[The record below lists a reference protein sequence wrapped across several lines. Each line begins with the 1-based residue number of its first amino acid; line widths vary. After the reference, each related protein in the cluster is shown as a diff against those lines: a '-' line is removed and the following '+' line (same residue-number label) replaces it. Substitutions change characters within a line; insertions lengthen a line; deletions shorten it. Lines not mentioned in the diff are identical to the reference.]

1 MSKAAKNAA
10 KALAKSVFVF
20 LLSGLLLL
28 PGNSAYAFSD
38 GATVELEFPES
49 MELLESVEFPE
60 GTELPESEELLDSA
74 ELPEG
79 IQLPEDGELSE
90 RAAVYPQNV
99 TLLTAKSITSTDA
112 DGNEGQPVKI
122 NIPSTTSKSLWFKD
136 GTTAN
141 QIVRTYR
148 DPSVLHPTGGTVEIV
163 VYQEGMCNLYTRVD
177 GVDRHPIWREETDSV
192 IKPTFQ
198 SSKTRF
204 TFNYNDVVDKDAP
217 YTIFTAGCIQ
227 LTASGT
233 STPYTRHE
241 VNVYIYWD
249 KGNLPAAP
257 NVFFAYDNATDKM
270 VLSGAD
276 ATMEYRLKSAGS
288 GAWQP
293 CTDEPMYFDVTGT
306 ASATYYVRYAKTGEG
321 EASQVREIVLPGK
334 KTAPSASYNST
345 TETFSGLSTSMEVQ
359 FGDGSYEPITGKT
372 LNVSDR
378 IDTIADGET
387 LSVNIRQKGTATLP
401 SGLIKSFTLYPRLA
415 APASVTFNPAPLT
428 LTGCSSAMQYRT
440 DTQTAWTNLSGS
452 TLYLT
457 NFASAERDVVVY
469 VRTKPTTKN
478 AASKPIE
485 FTIPK
490 LLEGP
495 SGTVEY
501 DNEIIS
507 GLEPGAYQYSL
518 NSTSWTNLNI
528 TDGTWKL
535 SSLITTSARTIY
547 LRKAATTTTPI
558 TAYTVFKIP
567 RRPVAPTTPKFIY
580 NDVDNP
586 DKIIFSGLTT
596 DMEYRRST
604 DTDWT
609 NVPASGLV
617 YDPQTTSVIYYVR
630 NKATTDTWASA
641 YKSVTMTAMPK
652 APTISYNKST
662 ETLTKLGTAYEIS
675 FDGGEYTALTS
686 STYNLSAQID
696 NIPSNG
702 ALLVS
707 VRRRATSTAPA
718 GLVATLTVYA
728 RETTAAD
735 TSELEDELVV
745 LPEVDEVP
753 EVTPEVEGTPEATPE
768 AEGTP
773 ENVPEVQSTPESM
786 AEIEG
791 TPEATPEVKGTSE
804 NTPEV
809 ESAPETTL
817 G

>member
-1 MSKAAKNAA
+1 MRKTAENTIKV
-10 KALAKSVFVF
+10 LAKRVFV
-20 LLSGLLLL
+20 LLLTGLLLL
-28 PGNSAYAFSD
+28 PGNDVYAI
-38 GATVELEFPES
+38 GNRTTVEVELPDGVG
-49 MELLESVEFPE
+49 LLECVESPD
-60 GTELPESEELLDSA
+60 GA
-74 ELPEG
+74 ELPENG
-79 IQLPEDGELSE
+79 ELLVGTEVPEAIELPEDEGLSA
-90 RAAVYPQNV
+90 RAPVYPQNV
-99 TLLTAKSITSTDA
+99 TYLTVKHITSKDK
-112 DGNEGQPVKI
+112 DGKVVWSKDI
-122 NIPSTTSKSLWFKD
+122 DIPYTTNKSLWFKD
-136 GTTAN
+136 GKLAN
-141 QIVRTYR
+141 QIIRTYN
-148 DPSVLHPTGGTVEIV
+148 DPSRLYPVGGIVEID
-163 VYQEGMCNLYTRVD
+163 VYQEGTYNLYTRVD
-177 GVDRHPIWREETDSV
+177 GENFRVSREE
-192 IKPTFQ
+192 IKSDIRPTFQ
-198 SSKTRF
+198 SYTTRF
-204 TFNYNDVVDKDAP
+204 TIDYTIAEEP
-217 YTIFTAGCIQ
+217 YTIFTAGSIQ
-227 LTASGT
+227 LTDSGS

-249 KGNLPAAP
+249 RSYLPDAP
-257 NVFFAYDNATDKM
+257 NVSFAYDSAADKM

-276 ATMEYRLKSAGS
+276 STMEYRLKSETTKD
-288 GAWQP
+288 WKP
-293 CTDEPMYFDVTGT
+293 CTDEPLYFDVTGT
-306 ASATYYVRYAKTGEG
+306 ASETYFVRYASPGEG
-321 EASQVREIVLPGK
+321 EKASQVKEIVLPGK
-334 KTAPSASYNST
+334 KAAPSASYDST

-415 APASVTFNPAPLT
+415 APASITFNPAPLT

-440 DTQTAWTNLSGS
+440 DTQTAWTNLSSS
-452 TLYLT
+452 TLYLA

-675 FDGGEYTALTS
+675 FDGGAYTALTS

-745 LPEVDEVP
+745 PPEVDEVP

-773 ENVPEVQSTPESM
+773 ENVPEVESTPESM

-791 TPEATPEVKGTSE
+791 AFEVI
-804 NTPEV
+804 PEV
-809 ESAPETTL
+809 ESAPETSVR
-817 G
+817 

>member
-1 MSKAAKNAA
+1 MGEY
-10 KALAKSVFVF
+10 LVDTEV
-20 LLSGLLLL
+20 
-28 PGNSAYAFSD
+28 
-38 GATVELEFPES
+38 PEAI
-49 MELLESVEFPE
+49 
-60 GTELPESEELLDSA
+60 ELPEDEGLSA
-74 ELPEG
+74 
-79 IQLPEDGELSE
+79 
-90 RAAVYPQNV
+90 RASVYPQNV
-99 TLLTAKSITSTDA
+99 TYLTVKRITSKDK
-112 DGNEGQPVKI
+112 DGKVLWYRDVD
-122 NIPSTTSKSLWFKD
+122 IPNTTNKSLWFKD
-136 GTTAN
+136 YVSTK

-148 DPSVLHPTGGTVEIV
+148 DPTDLYQVGGIIEIE
-163 VYQEGMCNLYTRVD
+163 VYQEGTYNLYTRVD
-177 GVDRHPIWREETDSV
+177 GENLRVSRKEIESDIR
-192 IKPTFQ
+192 PTFQ
-198 SSKTRF
+198 SYKTRF
-204 TFNYNDVVDKDAP
+204 TIDYTIAEEP
-217 YTIFTAGCIQ
+217 YTIFTAGSIQ
-227 LTASGT
+227 QTNSDT
-233 STPYTRHE
+233 TYTRHE

-249 KGNLPAAP
+249 RSKLPDAP
-257 NVFFAYDNATDKM
+257 DVSFAYDSAADKM

-276 ATMEYRLKSAGS
+276 STMEYRLKSETTKD
-288 GAWQP
+288 WKP
-293 CTDEPMYFDVTGT
+293 CTDEPLYFDVSGT
-306 ASATYYVRYAKTGEG
+306 ASETYFVRYAASGDVK
-321 EASQVREIVLPGK
+321 ASQITELVLPGK
-334 KTAPSASYNST
+334 KVAPSASYDST
-345 TETFSGLSTSMEVQ
+345 TETFSGLSTTMEVQ

-415 APASVTFNPAPLT
+415 APTSVTFNSVPLT

-440 DTQTAWTNLSGS
+440 DTQTAWTNLSSS
-452 TLYLT
+452 TLQLT
-457 NFASAERDVVVY
+457 SLASAERDVVVY
-469 VRTKPTTKN
+469 VRAKPTTKN

-528 TDGTWKL
+528 TDRTWKL

-617 YDPQTTSVIYYVR
+617 YDPQTTSVVYHVR

-641 YKSVTMTAMPK
+641 YKSVTMAAMPK
-652 APTISYNKST
+652 APTISYNAST
-662 ETLTKLGTAYEIS
+662 ETLSKLGTAYEIS

-696 NIPSNG
+696 NIPPNG
-702 ALLVS
+702 TLVVS
-707 VRRRATSTAPA
+707 VRRRATATAPA
-718 GLVATLTVYA
+718 GLPATRTIYA

-735 TSELEDELVV
+735 SSELEDDLVFA
-745 LPEVDEVP
+745 PEVEEVP
-753 EVTPEVEGTPEATPE
+753 DATPEVEGIPETTPEVEGTSEATPE
-768 AEGTP
+768 TEGTP
-773 ENVPEVQSTPESM
+773 EDES
-786 AEIEG
+786 I
-791 TPEATPEVKGTSE
+791 
-804 NTPEV
+804 
-809 ESAPETTL
+809 PETMPKMEDL
-817 G
+817 L

>member
-1 MSKAAKNAA
+1 MRKTAKNTI
-10 KALAKSVFVF
+10 KVLAKRVFV
-20 LLSGLLLL
+20 LLLTGLLLL
-28 PGNSAYAFSD
+28 PGNDVYAI
-38 GATVELEFPES
+38 GNRTTVEVELPDGVG
-49 MELLESVEFPE
+49 LLECI
-60 GTELPESEELLDSA
+60 ESPDGA
-74 ELPEG
+74 ELPENG
-79 IQLPEDGELSE
+79 EYPVDTEVPEAIELPEDEGLSA
-90 RAAVYPQNV
+90 RASVYPQNV
-99 TLLTAKSITSTDA
+99 TYLTVKHITSKDK
-112 DGNEGQPVKI
+112 DGNVLWSKDI
-122 NIPSTTSKSLWFKD
+122 DIPNTTNKSLWFKD
-136 GTTAN
+136 VISTK
-141 QIVRTYR
+141 QIIRTYR
-148 DPSVLHPTGGTVEIV
+148 NPADLYKVGGIIEID
-163 VYQEGMCNLYTRVD
+163 VYQEGTYNLYTRVD
-177 GVDRHPIWREETDSV
+177 GENLRVSRKEIESDIR
-192 IKPTFQ
+192 PTFQ
-198 SSKTRF
+198 SYKTRF
-204 TFNYNDVVDKDAP
+204 TIDYTIAEEP
-217 YTIFTAGCIQ
+217 YTIFTAGSIQ
-227 LTASGT
+227 QTNSDT
-233 STPYTRHE
+233 TYTRHE

-249 KGNLPAAP
+249 RSYLPDAP
-257 NVFFAYDNATDKM
+257 DVSFAYDSAADKM
-270 VLSGAD
+270 VLSGANS
-276 ATMEYRLKSAGS
+276 TMEYRLKSETTND
-288 GAWQP
+288 WKP
-293 CTDEPMYFDVTGT
+293 CTDEPLYFDVSGT
-306 ASATYYVRYAKTGEG
+306 ASETYFVRYAASEG
-321 EASQVREIVLPGK
+321 VKASQITELVLPGK
-334 KTAPSASYNST
+334 KAAPSASYDST
-345 TETFSGLSTSMEVQ
+345 TETFSGLSTTMEVQ
-359 FGDGSYEPITGKT
+359 FGDGSYESITGKT

-378 IDTIADGET
+378 IDTITDGET

-415 APASVTFNPAPLT
+415 APASITFNPAPLT

-440 DTQTAWTNLSGS
+440 DTQTAWTNLSSS
-452 TLYLT
+452 TLYLA

-547 LRKAATTTTPI
+547 LRKAPTTTAPI

-609 NVPASGLV
+609 DVPASGLV
-617 YDPQTTSVIYYVR
+617 YDPQTTSVVYYVR

-641 YKSVTMTAMPK
+641 YKSVTMAAMPK
-652 APTISYNKST
+652 APTIYYNKTT

-675 FDGGEYTALTS
+675 FDGGAYTALTS
-686 STYNLSAQID
+686 STYSLSAQID

-745 LPEVDEVP
+745 PPEVDAVP
-753 EVTPEVEGTPEATPE
+753 EVTPEVEG
-768 AEGTP
+768 
-773 ENVPEVQSTPESM
+773 S
-786 AEIEG
+786 
-791 TPEATPEVKGTSE
+791 PEATPEVEGSPEIMAEGEGTPEIMAETKGTLE
-804 NTPEV
+804 NTPQV
-809 ESAPETTL
+809 ESAPETSVL
-817 G
+817 